1 MRPALSFKHLISTK
15 VIAISILSCS
25 MLFISISA
33 HSQTQLCG
41 QGTPVLVNG
50 NQYYVENNEFAGNG
64 ARECI
69 IADVSDTGFHVSES
83 AINNPPTQVGAYP
96 SIFRGCH
103 WSLCTPSNG
112 APLPLPVNRIGT
124 AITSWKTAG
133 PSSAADLYDK
143 AYDLWFNTTP
153 TAAGQP
159 NGAELM
165 IWLDW
170 NGEQPAGPGPSSTPF
185 TTQGANFEVWL
196 DPPNQFHSWYIIS
209 FRLLNSSVPSIN
221 KVGVDSLDLLPFIN
235 EGVSR
240 GFINPLW
247 YFISAEAGFELWHGG
262 TGLGTVS
269 FSFDATPGTNPGTGG
284 GSTDLSSAAENIWW
298 PTDGATL
305 SGIQPFKARL
315 EGIALSAYR
324 MAWSVD
330 GGQLNS
336 MSDSTA
342 GGDHKEAS
350 VDLSGWTWRDAGD
363 RWGPFSV
370 NFIAQDL
377 NGTTVKQKAVSIYV
391 AKAVSNMTLSIWWPT
406 DGSLLS
412 GTQPFKA
419 RLDNVALSSY
429 NMYWSVDGG
438 QLNSM
443 SDNSIGGDHKEA
455 SVDLSGW
462 TWRDAG
468 DRWGPFSVNFIAKD
482 LSGNLIQQKAVTIY
496 VIKTS
501 LSSATLSI
509 WWPTDGSV
517 LSGTQ
522 PFKARLDNV
531 ALSSYRMY
539 WSVDGGQLN
548 LMSDNTTGGDH
559 KEASVDLTGWTWRDN
574 GTTYGPFSVTFT
586 AQDLSGYPV
595 KATTITIY
603 RAK

>member
-1 MRPALSFKHLISTK
+1 MKPAFSLKHLTFPRISPLI
-15 VIAISILSCS
+15 VMLSC
-25 MLFISISA
+25 FQYISA
-33 HSQTQLCG
+33 SAQTQLCG
-41 QGTPVLVNG
+41 QGTPVPVNS
-50 NQYYVENNEFAGNG
+50 NQYYVQNNEFGSG

-69 IADVSDTGFHVSES
+69 IANVTDTGFRVSES
-83 AINNPPTQVGAYP
+83 AIDNPPTQVGAYP
-96 SIFRGCH
+96 SIYKGCH
-103 WSLCTPSNG
+103 WGLCTPNNG
-112 APLPLPVNRIGT
+112 APLPLPVNGIGT
-124 AITSWKTAG
+124 AVTSWKTEG
-133 PSSAADLYDK
+133 PDSSADLYDK

-153 TAAGQP
+153 ITSGQP

-165 IWLDW
+165 IWLNW
-170 NGEQPAGPGPSSTPF
+170 HGEQPAGPGPSSTLF

-196 DPPNQFHSWYIIS
+196 DPPNANHTWYIIS
-209 FRLLNSSVPSIN
+209 FRFLTSTVPSISN
-221 KVGVDSLDLLPFIN
+221 LEVDNLDLLPFIN
-235 EGVSR
+235 EGVR
-240 GFINPLW
+240 QGFINPSW

-262 TGLGTVS
+262 TGLRTDS
-269 FSFDATPGTNPGTGG
+269 FSFDATPGTNSGASGG
-284 GSTDLSSAAENIWW
+284 NTDLSSAKESIWW
-298 PTDGATL
+298 PTDGSTL
-305 SGIQPFKARL
+305 SGTQPFKARL
-315 EGIALSAYR
+315 DGIALSAYR
-324 MAWSVD
+324 IVWSVD
-330 GGQLNS
+330 GGQPNS

-391 AKAVSNMTLSIWWPT
+391 AKAVNNMTLSIWWPT

-429 NMYWSVDGG
+429 SMYWSVDGG
-438 QLNSM
+438 QLNLM
-443 SDNSIGGDHKEA
+443 SDNNNGGGHKEV

-482 LSGNLIQQKAVTIY
+482 LSGNLIQQKAVSIY

-509 WWPTDGSV
+509 WWPTDGST

-522 PFKARLDNV
+522 PFKARLDNI

-595 KATTITIY
+595 KSSTITIY

>member
-1 MRPALSFKHLISTK
+1 MKYLLSRRSPISVRILIFGG
-15 VIAISILSCS
+15 
-25 MLFISISA
+25 MLWFSVVA
-33 HSQTQLCG
+33 NAQTQRCG
-41 QGTPVLVNG
+41 MDSPVLVTIG
-50 NQYYVENNEFAGNG
+50 SDQYYVENNEFNG
-64 ARECI
+64 RGAQECI
-69 IADVSDTGFHVSES
+69 SIGNTDSIFKVIQS
-83 AINNPPTQVGAYP
+83 AIANPPDAVGAYP

-103 WSLCTPSNG
+103 PQGLCTPNGG
-112 APLPLPVNRIGT
+112 APLPLPVNSIGT
-124 AITSWKTAG
+124 ATSNWSTAG
-133 PSSAADLYDK
+133 PNSAADLYDK
-143 AYDLWFNTTP
+143 AYDLWFNDPNTN
-153 TAAGQP
+153 GQK
-159 NGAELM
+159 AELM
-165 IWLDW
+165 IWLAW
-170 NGEQPAGPGPSSTPF
+170 NGEQPAGSAPDPVQF
-185 TTQGANFEVWL
+185 TTQNATFEVWL
-196 DPPNQFHSWYIIS
+196 DPPNLNHSWYIIS
-209 FRLLNSSVPSIN
+209 FRLLNSGVPSISRMSVTN
-221 KVGVDSLDLLPFIN
+221 LDLKPFIN
-235 EGVSR
+235 EGVRR
-240 GFINPLW
+240 GFILTSWNLV
-247 YFISAEAGFELWHGG
+247 SVEAGFELWNGGAGLATTGFSFNATSGPNNPGGG
-262 TGLGTVS
+262 T
-269 FSFDATPGTNPGTGG
+269 
-284 GSTDLSSAAENIWW
+284 TDLSSATESIWW
-298 PTDGATL
+298 PTDGTTL
-305 SGIQPFKARL
+305 SGTQPFKARL
-315 EGIALSAYR
+315 DGIALSAYR
-324 MAWSVD
+324 MFWSVD

-377 NGTTVKQKAVSIYV
+377 NGTTVKQKAVNIYV

-429 NMYWSVDGG
+429 NMFWSVDGG

-443 SDNSIGGDHKEA
+443 SDSTAGGDHKEA

-468 DRWGPFSVNFIAKD
+468 DRWGPFSVSFIAKD

-522 PFKARLDNV
+522 PFKARLDNI

-539 WSVDGGQLN
+539 WSVDGRQLN

-586 AQDLSGYPV
+586 AQDLSGFPV
-595 KATTITIY
+595 KSTAITIY